1 MAARRKS
8 RSQSDGVPAGKILGA
23 IVLLFVGCAAG
34 YALRSY
40 HPLPLP
46 FESELVADKSSDN
59 VADETLKD
67 IVRTATDRAEK
78 AESERD
84 ALRQEL
90 ATLRSDQ
97 QKTEH
102 ELADMQIKSVLETP
116 VRQ

>member
-1 MAARRKS
+1 M
-8 RSQSDGVPAGKILGA
+8 
-23 IVLLFVGCAAG
+23 
-34 YALRSY
+34 
-40 HPLPLP
+40 
-46 FESELVADKSSDN
+46 
-59 VADETLKD
+59 KD